1 MYSAASLVA
10 GLAPT
15 DPAVASIAST
25 VARRRRRRRS
35 PPLAVAR
42 RRRRRHLSLSHATL
56 RHRTAPRADFCSAAD
71 GTNVVAA
78 FEDAIHAAHEYANSD
93 HEDFADQVL
102 ALLNE
107 TSSMHVGGD
116 EDAPA
121 ADAAAANAEPVP
133 AS

>member
-1 MYSAASLVA
+1 
-10 GLAPT
+10 
-15 DPAVASIAST
+15 
-25 VARRRRRRRS
+25 
-35 PPLAVAR
+35 
-42 RRRRRHLSLSHATL
+42 
-56 RHRTAPRADFCSAAD
+56 
-71 GTNVVAA
+71 
-78 FEDAIHAAHEYANSD
+78 
-93 HEDFADQVL
+93 VL